1 MGKGNK
7 EETSKQF
14 RWTKSMEHLFLEILA
29 EKAQKGNK
37 LSNTFKVVSFNPV
50 AVAISERFQVQCDA
64 KHVENHLRTVK
75 NQWQIICAIQDE
87 SGFGWDDNMKMITCD
102 RATYDAAVMATGSF
116 ARTFADIDLDNGNQ
130 DSVPIDGDNEEI
142 EEVRTNVSSSGTSK
156 HKRKN
161 VQESVVDEQIK
172 FVGEQLGKIANALEQ
187 FTTDKTPHLYEEVMS
202 MEEEGFD
209 DGFLCSVF
217 DYLTSFNRTTFT
229 RIMDQGKCRIRRG
242 SYHEGYKR
250 LEASAEPPLLHSYS
264 PIPNFIKYHQKAGE
278 LSKSRI
284 LDFIDLFVED
294 RYGVIIRVNECDSV
308 GLSNPLLLRII
319 NRQHNQHRNVDERII
334 AESERVKMKSLEELE
349 FSHEP
354 GEGAYPALTQNMDPL
369 QVDPAQLHPGQ
380 QSCFSLLQPPLWL
393 RHVEVHEL
401 PTV

>member
-1 MGKGNK
+1 MALVVGKDK
-7 EETSKQF
+7 
-14 RWTKSMEHLFLEILA
+14 
-29 EKAQKGNK
+29 
-37 LSNTFKVVSFNPV
+37 
-50 AVAISERFQVQCDA
+50 
-64 KHVENHLRTVK
+64 
-75 NQWQIICAIQDE
+75 
-87 SGFGWDDNMKMITCD
+87 
-102 RATYDAAVMATGSF
+102 ATGSF

-217 DYLTSFNRTTFT
+217 DYL
-229 RIMDQGKCRIRRG
+229 
-242 SYHEGYKR
+242 
-250 LEASAEPPLLHSYS
+250 
-264 PIPNFIKYHQKAGE
+264 
-278 LSKSRI
+278 
-284 LDFIDLFVED
+284 DFIDLFVED
-294 RYGVIIRVNECDSV
+294 RYGVIIRVNERDSV

-319 NRQHNQHRNVDERII
+319 NRQHNRHRNVDERII

-380 QSCFSLLQPPLWL
+380 QSRFSLLQPPLWL

-401 PTV
+401 PTVRLDQPGSNRQLGNRTGLEKDMYNIYKQCDKGSISGDKGSKKKQEAMTGRSKK